1 MKAIFLLRCLIKSI
15 ERFAKIFIWF
25 IDFEKTYYMFLWSLC
40 GDFWKKKNIKYT
52 KLIEEMYNKIVVYV
66 GVRTSGQ
73 VEASQVSFLLL

>member
-1 MKAIFLLRCLIKSI
+1 
-15 ERFAKIFIWF
+15 
-25 IDFEKTYYMFLWSLC
+25 MFLWSLC